1 MLDQILVVVGITV
14 LIMISPGPDMVIVM
28 RNTMIGGR
36 VAGLNTSAGVLA
48 GNLVHIAYCAVGIG
62 WLISQSILAFT
73 LLKYAAAAYLIYLGL
88 MSLRDSGKTIDLSAA
103 RVAIRAG
110 PVRPGFHQQY
120 SQSQGHALL
129 SGLLHHGDHA

>member
-48 GNLVHIAYCAVGIG
+48 GNLV
-62 WLISQSILAFT
+62 
-73 LLKYAAAAYLIYLGL
+73 
-88 MSLRDSGKTIDLSAA
+88 
-103 RVAIRAG
+103 
-110 PVRPGFHQQY
+110 
-120 SQSQGHALL
+120 
-129 SGLLHHGDHA
+129 